1 MRLAAG
7 ITGKVLATA
16 SVLAMVMAGA
26 SPAAWAQSGAPIE
39 PQIAESVSAVVNDD
53 IISSYD
59 LVQRMKLLILTSG
72 MQPTQENLPQIQQ
85 EALRSLVEERLQI
98 QELRRV
104 EKENKTSI
112 IATEKEV
119 DEQIADVVQN
129 EYKVTPEQFYAQL
142 EQQNVGRQTYR
153 DQVRAEMSWQQYMH
167 GRYGSRLRIG
177 EDQVK
182 AAMQRMS
189 DAAAKP
195 QFEISEIYIDANRV
209 GGIQIAVQGAQQLID
224 QMKQGA
230 PFPAVARQFSA
241 SSTAASGGD
250 AGWISPGEFPPQVD
264 AVLADLR
271 PGQLSPPIATDDGVY
286 VIYLRDKRAGGGTS
300 LVTLKQA
307 AVIVPSE
314 ADEATV
320 AAASRSLEQVRALSP
335 TCADL
340 ESKAAGVTGVL
351 AGDLGEAEVS
361 GLAPGFAEAA
371 ASTPENTLSASPIR
385 TQGGV
390 HLVMVCGRRSSGGP
404 QMTSKQVENRLYG
417 QQLTLIAKRVMRDLR
432 TTATIELR

>member
-16 SVLAMVMAGA
+16 SVLAMVMAGTG
-26 SPAAWAQSGAPIE
+26 PVAWGQSSSSIE

-72 MQPTQENLPQIQQ
+72 LQPSQENIPQIQQ

-98 QELRRV
+98 QELKRV

-112 IATEKEV
+112 IATDKEL
-119 DEQIADVVQN
+119 DEQIADIVQN

-142 EQQNVGRQTYR
+142 QQQNVGRQTYR
-153 DQVRAEMSWQQYMH
+153 EQVRAEMSWQQYMH

-177 EDQVK
+177 EDQIK
-182 AAMQRMS
+182 ATMQRMTE
-189 DAAAKP
+189 AAAKP
-195 QFEISEIYIDANRV
+195 QYEVSEIYIDAGRV
-209 GGIQIAVQGAQQLID
+209 GGLQIAVQGAQQLID

-241 SSTAASGGD
+241 SATAASGGD
-250 AGWISPGEFPPQVD
+250 AGWISPGEMPAQVD

-271 PGQLSPPIATDDGVY
+271 PGQLSPPIPTDEGVY
-286 VIYLRDKRAGGGTS
+286 IIYLRDKRAGGGSS

-307 AVIVPSE
+307 AVIVPAE
-314 ADEATV
+314 ADEAAV
-320 AAASRSLEQVRALSP
+320 AAAGRSLEQVRALSP
-335 TCADL
+335 TCSDL
-340 ESKAAGVTGVL
+340 EAKAATVSGVL

-371 ASTPENTLSASPIR
+371 ASTPDNTLSASPIR

-390 HLVMVCGRRSSGGP
+390 HLVMVCGRRNSGGP
-404 QMTSKQVENRLYG
+404 NLTSKQVENRLYG

-432 TTATIELR
+432 TTATIEVR